1 MIKRFFSNN
10 MNSMTFVF
18 SIVVL
23 LNSTLA
29 YFQVIDLGDVNKFIL
44 SVAILVVLLSLIVYI
59 LAYLNFSSEKTYHLV
74 SFGCQ
79 FTAILL
85 IGSFL
90 GITPLNMSGI
100 LINFFIALGIY
111 SLSVKKNKYELNQV
125 ALAIN
130 ERLSD

>member
-29 YFQVIDLGDVNKFIL
+29 YFQVINLGDINKFIL

-59 LAYLNFSSEKTYHLV
+59 LAYLNFSSEKTYHLI

-79 FTAILL
+79 FTAFLL

-90 GITPLNMSGI
+90 GIIPLNLSGI

-130 ERLSD
+130 ERLSN